1 MPVEKEVSQSSP
13 RIALDVG
20 LLVKD
25 IERSLGFY
33 RDLIGLSVVGEVTTS
48 LIGKGRMV
56 QLSYGESLIKLV
68 QLESPPQDTSPKGLS
83 ATVGI
88 RYITLLVADIESVF
102 ERLEGANVPISIPL
116 TRVGNGAIIA
126 MVEDPDGN
134 TVEFVQESS

>member
-1 MPVEKEVSQSSP
+1 MSTEKEVSHTSL

-33 RDLIGLSVVGEVTTS
+33 RDLVGLPVVGEVTTS
-48 LIGKGRMV
+48 LIGNGRMM
-56 QLSYGESLIKLV
+56 QLRYGDSLIKLV
-68 QLESPPQDTSPKGLS
+68 QLESLPPGTNSKGLS
-83 ATVGI
+83 TTLGI